1 MTIGTICSRNVCVS
15 RRGAAL
21 ASAAENM
28 TRNHV
33 GAIVVVDNN
42 ESGGLKPIGI
52 ITDRDVVCRQLSPPR
67 DLFCMVVE
75 DAMSSDIVTLQETC
89 GVAEGIAAMSELG
102 IRRAPVV
109 DEAGTLVGI
118 VSMDDLLSV
127 LARDFTDLAG
137 LIRSQPV
144 HEG

>member
-21 ASAAENM
+21 ASAVENM
-28 TRNHV
+28 TKSHV

-42 ESGGLKPIGI
+42 GSGGLKPVGI
-52 ITDRDVVCRQLSPPR
+52 ITDRDVVCGQLSPPR

-89 GVAEGIAAMSELG
+89 GVGEGVAAMSERG
-102 IRRAPVV
+102 VRRAPVV
-109 DEAGTLVGI
+109 DQAGTVVGI

-127 LARDFTDLAG
+127 LARDFTDLAA
-137 LIRSQPV
+137 LIRSQPG
-144 HEG
+144 HES

>member
-1 MTIGTICSRNVCVS
+1 MTIGTVCSRNVCVS

-21 ASAAENM
+21 ASAVENM

-33 GAIVVVDNN
+33 GAIVVVD
-42 ESGGLKPIGI
+42 SGGNGGMKPIGI
-52 ITDRDVVCRQLSPPR
+52 ITDRDVVCGQMSPPR

-75 DAMSSDIVTLQETC
+75 DAMSSDVVTLQETC
-89 GVAEGIAAMSELG
+89 GIAEGIAAMSELG
-102 IRRAPVV
+102 VRRAPVV

-127 LARDFTDLAG
+127 LARDLMDLAG
-137 LIRSQPV
+137 LIKSQPA